1 MGELVNMC
9 ENSFRF
15 LNALFRIFGNQLVL
29 HNNSDTCMVR
39 MRKGILTTHTE
50 TVGLMF

>member
-1 MGELVNMC
+1 MC

-29 HNNSDTCMVR
+29 HNNSEQRYM
-39 MRKGILTTHTE
+39 
-50 TVGLMF
+50 